1 MAHYVILDENNI
13 VIDGHVGRDETD
25 IVLDTNGNPIDWEI
39 YYGAKRTSYNTMGG
53 IHYQQNGEPSQDQS
67 KAFRKN
73 YAGIGYYYS
82 DGRDAF
88 IPPRPFPS
96 WVLHEASCL
105 WIAPIPQPN
114 DGNRYIWNEG
124 RQNWDVIG

>member
-1 MAHYVILDENNI
+1 MAHYVILDKNNI

-39 YYGAKRTSYNTMGG
+39 YYGAKRTSYNTLGG

-88 IPPRPFPS
+88 IPPRPFSS
-96 WVLHEASCL
+96 WVLNEASCL

-124 RQNWDVIG
+124 RQNWDVVG